1 MGIHG
6 LLPLLKSTMSPI
18 HVKELE
24 GRRVAVD
31 TYSWL
36 HKGALSCSKDLC
48 FSLPTTRHIDYC
60 MHRVN
65 LLRHHGVK
73 PILVFDGGFLPMKN
87 EQEIKR
93 ARARKENL
101 ERAIEHESIGNSAAA
116 YECYQKAVDISPSVA
131 YELIQVLKQEN
142 VDYVVAP
149 YEADAQMTFLA
160 LSNFVDAVITEDS
173 DLIAFGCPR
182 IVFKM
187 DKFGQGVQFQY
198 SMLQRNVELDFTGF
212 TKQMVLEMCI
222 FSGCDYLQSLP
233 GMGLKRAHALIRR
246 FRSYSKV
253 IKHLRYN
260 TSSVPPL
267 YEESFKKALWT
278 FQYQR
283 VYDSTK
289 EDIVHLADV
298 PEDLGHDLDFLGPL
312 IPQDTV
318 KGIARGELDP
328 ITKLPFKVENVHNG
342 PVLHRMYSDKNFQS
356 EMRQNKLDLP
366 AKKNVLTNYFCT
378 ASHQAKKAFR
388 APRAMPKCLDLANA
402 SPYSDGDVPKQP
414 SSSSPNELLGPLLNT
429 GNLSITTNSN
439 SEENGFSVEI
449 PPAQPLVGNSRSTD
463 RVAYLKQSTQAVCKP
478 CVMMRKSR
486 ENKSEFNG
494 VDIKTR
500 SMGRK
505 VVTSRYFKQKVLNVD
520 KDEGSSNEELNSRDD
535 SANDGDCENIAP
547 ESSSIRSED
556 VKGVIKKRK
565 LSSISGTQDEDTEV
579 KNAWETS
586 TSDDTKKFESKSAEA
601 DTNDKKF
608 GSNISHVNYYSE
620 VAEKSMERFLSAINS
635 FKYNSDGSRASG
647 LRAPL
652 KDVRNMQWTRSTNM
666 QSDIS
671 KFSYLPNQKRSS
683 GTRRG

>member
-1 MGIHG
+1 
-6 LLPLLKSTMSPI
+6 MSPI
-18 HVKELE
+18 HAKDLE

-48 FSLPTTRHIDYC
+48 KALPTTRHIDYC
-60 MHRVN
+60 MYRVN

-73 PILVFDGGFLPMKN
+73 PILVFDGGLLPMKN

-93 ARARKENL
+93 ARVRKENL
-101 ERAIEHESIGNSAAA
+101 ERAVEHESIGNSAAA

-131 YELIQVLKQEN
+131 HELIQVLKQEN

-160 LSNFVDAVITEDS
+160 LSNCVDAVITEDS

-233 GMGLKRAHALIRR
+233 GMGLKRAHALIRK

-267 YEESFKKALWT
+267 YEESFQKALWT

-283 VYDSTK
+283 VYDATK
-289 EDIVHLADV
+289 EDIVHLADI

-312 IPQDTV
+312 IPQDIV

-342 PVLHRMYSDKNFQS
+342 LVLHRTYSDKNFQS

-388 APRAMPKCLDLANA
+388 APRAMPKCLDSANA
-402 SPYSDGDVPKQP
+402 SPYSAGHVPEQP
-414 SSSSPNELLGPLLNT
+414 TSSSPNELHVHLLNT
-429 GNLSITTNSN
+429 DNLAITTSSN
-439 SEENGFSVEI
+439 SVENGSSAEI
-449 PPAQPLVGNSRSTD
+449 PPTQALVGNSRSTD
-463 RVAYLKQSTQAVCKP
+463 PVAYLKQSTQVVCKP
-478 CVMMRKSR
+478 CVMQKSR
-486 ENKSEFNG
+486 ENKSEFIG
-494 VDIKTR
+494 VEIKTR

-505 VVTSRYFKQKVLNVD
+505 LVVSPYFKQKVSNLD
-520 KDEGSSNEELNSRDD
+520 KVEDSSNEELISREGAVND
-535 SANDGDCENIAP
+535 SDCENIAH
-547 ESSSIRSED
+547 ESTSIGSED
-556 VKGVIKKRK
+556 VEGVIKKRR
-565 LSSISGTQDEDTEV
+565 LSSISGTRDEETEV
-579 KNAWETS
+579 KDAWEASAT
-586 TSDDTKKFESKSAEA
+586 DDTKEFECKSAEA
-601 DTNDKKF
+601 DTKGGKF
-608 GSNISHVNYYSE
+608 GSNISHVSYYSE
-620 VAEKSMERFLSAINS
+620 VAEKSMERFLSSINS
-635 FKYNSDGSRASG
+635 FKYKSDGSRASG

-652 KDVRNMQWTRSTNM
+652 KDVRNVQWTRSTNI

-671 KFSYLPNQKRSS
+671 KFSYLPNSQKRSS
-683 GTRRG
+683 GTQRG